1 MIIEQR
7 EEEPQKSLDQFGD
20 GIPIKPFNWRA
31 YNNSQMR
38 EKIMFLRL
46 LDDLCQ
52 MVDNDKNS
60 FRGRKP
66 ASLSHQIFCMCL
78 KVYLGTSSRR
88 LISDLEL
95 CKEKGY
101 VDCVPHFNSVCNY
114 FNNRS
119 LKLELKDLIELSA
132 LPLGGL
138 EDQFAIDATGFSEKK
153 YAERWSNIRQKYSR
167 HREYKKANCIYGTYS
182 NTIVAVKI
190 TEGTAADSPQ
200 FRNLLQRAAE
210 NFDIKE
216 ISADKA
222 YSSRENHEVAEDL
235 GITPF
240 ILFKKNA
247 TATAKGSMEWH
258 RMYRYF
264 KDRKEEFLKHYHMRS
279 NSESGFFMIKQKF
292 GGFISSKKPI
302 AQENEIL
309 CKILCHNICVLI
321 QEIYLSNVSVDFLSC
336 AKKHVAQQ

>member
-1 MIIEQR
+1 MIITER
-7 EEEPQKSLDQFGD
+7 IPDPQKKLDECID
-20 GIPIKPFNWRA
+20 IPIEPFNWRA

-38 EKIMFLRL
+38 EKIMFLKL

-52 MVDNDKNS
+52 MIDDDKYS

-66 ASLSHQIFCMCL
+66 TSFSHQVFCMCL

-95 CKEKGY
+95 CREKRY
-101 VDCVPHFNSVCNY
+101 IDCVPHFNSVCNY
-114 FNNRS
+114 FNNKNIKFW
-119 LKLELKDLIELSA
+119 LKNLIELSA
-132 LPLGGL
+132 LPLGEL
-138 EDQFAIDATGFSEKK
+138 EDKFAIDATGFSQKK
-153 YAERWSNIRQKYSR
+153 YADRWSMVRQTYSR
-167 HREYKKANCIYGTYS
+167 HREYKKAHCIYGTYS

-190 TEGTAADSPQ
+190 TEGNSNDSPH
-200 FRNLLQRAAE
+200 FRELLKRASE

-216 ISADKA
+216 ISADKG
-222 YSSRENHEVAEDL
+222 YSSRENHKIAEEL

-240 ILFKKNA
+240 ILFKKNSLGNS
-247 TATAKGSMEWH
+247 KGAMIWNK
-258 RMYRYF
+258 MYKYF
-264 KDRKEEFLKHYHMRS
+264 KNNKEEFLRHYHMRS

-292 GGFISSKKPI
+292 GGFVNSKNSI

-321 QEIYLSNVSVDFLSC
+321 QEIYLSNVSIDFLSC